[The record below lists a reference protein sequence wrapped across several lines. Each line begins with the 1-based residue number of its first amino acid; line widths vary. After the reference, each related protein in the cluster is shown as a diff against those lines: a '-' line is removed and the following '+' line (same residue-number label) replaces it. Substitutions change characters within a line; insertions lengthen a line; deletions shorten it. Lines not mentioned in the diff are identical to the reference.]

1 MYRKTDQILK
11 ILKADH
17 QRIFS
22 RYKALISTQID
33 SLNVI
38 ERSKEMYKMLNES
51 NENAY
56 LEIAKKVYNDFYPTS
71 ETPPDREWL
80 LALLLGYDVIT
91 KYVYEH
97 EIDRKRARFAEA
109 LIATRKK
116 QQEFATAFNLLWKQ
130 TAQYGINVTD
140 EAVMKAYRD
149 FGVEKVRWIT
159 ENDSRVCEVCRSRHN
174 KIYPIDKAPKKTH
187 YGCRCY
193 YEAVKEGE
201 DDES

>member
-1 MYRKTDQILK
+1 MYQKTDQVLK
-11 ILKADH
+11 ILKTSH
-17 QRIFS
+17 KRTFS
-22 RYKALISTQID
+22 RHKALMNPLD

-38 ERSKEMYKMLNES
+38 ERSKEMYELLNEL
-51 NENAY
+51 NEDAY
-56 LEIAKKVYNDFYPTS
+56 LEIAKKTYREINPKS
-71 ETPPDREWL
+71 ESTPDREWL

-109 LIATRKK
+109 LIATKKK
-116 QQEFATAFNLLWKQ
+116 QQEFSTAFNLLWKQ

-140 EAVMKAYRD
+140 EALMQAYID
-149 FGVEKVRWIT
+149 TGVKKVRWIT
-159 ENDSRVCEVCRSRHN
+159 ENDNKVCEVCKSRAN

-193 YEAVKEGE
+193 YEAVKEGD
-201 DDES
+201 DDED